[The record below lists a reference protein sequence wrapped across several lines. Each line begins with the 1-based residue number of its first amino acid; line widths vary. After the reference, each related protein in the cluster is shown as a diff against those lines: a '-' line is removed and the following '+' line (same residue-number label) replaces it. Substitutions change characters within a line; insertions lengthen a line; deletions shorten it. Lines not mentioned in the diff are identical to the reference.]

1 MTLALTAPRLPSAL
15 KLQRLTLRM
24 LARRV
29 PLLQRN
35 STKEQNA
42 LLHCVPLGKDYQILV
57 HLRKASR

>member
-1 MTLALTAPRLPSAL
+1 L